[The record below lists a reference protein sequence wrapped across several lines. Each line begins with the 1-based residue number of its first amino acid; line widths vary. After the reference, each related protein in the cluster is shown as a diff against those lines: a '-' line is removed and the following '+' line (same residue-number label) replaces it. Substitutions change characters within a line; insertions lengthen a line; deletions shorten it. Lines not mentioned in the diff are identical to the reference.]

1 MKTSLTIQLDPTI
14 WLRLARRLKGNELG
28 TLTKAPCKSVNYK
41 KFNNLL
47 TFPPKFLQPESHIRH
62 PILGDR
68 SYLKLEIISSIS
80 RYYIIGIILAT

>member
-14 WLRLARRLKGNELG
+14 WLRVTRRLKGYELG
-28 TLTKAPCKSVNYK
+28 ALTKAPCKSANYK

-47 TFPPKFLQPESHIRH
+47 TFPPKFFQPESLIPH